1 MVGRFGKAL
10 RLIQKNLSHFWRQKF
25 LNRADV
31 SVALNL
37 LLLHQPTMDHTD
49 SFLLILELEVF
60 EISGRVYVMLN
71 FIDA

>member
-1 MVGRFGKAL
+1 MAVE
-10 RLIQKNLSHFWRQKF
+10 
-25 LNRADV
+25 
-31 SVALNL
+31 SVACHNL